1 MKNMKRKIITFLLL
15 ICVCC
20 LCACTGEK
28 TNAPALSDMTV
39 TGSMELKYAEQ
50 FSVDYYD
57 GSYALIKIK
66 NDRSFLLV
74 PEGKDVPDGMEEI
87 TVIRQPLDNIYVAAS
102 SAMDLID
109 GIGRLGCVA
118 MTSTSL
124 NDWNLPNVIAAIE
137 NGSMLYVGKYS
148 SPDYELI
155 LSERCSLALES
166 TMIYHSPDIKE
177 QLENLGIP
185 VMVERSSYEPH
196 PLGRLEWIKLYGLL
210 MGAEEEAEAFF
221 SEKEKLFADIL
232 ADEAAVEEK
241 RKTVAFFYISS
252 NGYVN
257 VRKPGDYISKMIE
270 LAGGRYIFSS
280 DDLNTDENE
289 LSTMNL
295 QMEIFYEKAKDAD
308 IIIYNSTIDGELQTL
323 EQLLD
328 KSSILADF
336 KAVKEGNVWCTGKNM
351 YQQTTG
357 TADMIHDIHMVIKGE
372 AGGEKKTQFLQKL
385 E

>member
-1 MKNMKRKIITFLLL
+1 MA
-15 ICVCC
+15 V
-20 LCACTGEK
+20 A
-28 TNAPALSDMTV
+28 
-39 TGSMELKYAEQ
+39 GSMELKYAEQ

-57 GSYALIKIK
+57 GGCALIKIK

-74 PEGKDVPDGMEEI
+74 PEGVEAPEGVEEI
-87 TVIRQPLDNIYVAAS
+87 TVIRQPFDNIYVAAS

-109 GIGRLGCVA
+109 GVGELDRVA
-118 MTSTSL
+118 MTSTALS
-124 NDWNLPNVIAAIE
+124 DWSLPNVRAAIE
-137 NGSMLYVGKYS
+137 NGSMIYAGKYS

-155 LSERCSLALES
+155 LSEGCSLALES
-166 TMIYHSPDIKE
+166 TMIYHSPEIKE

-185 VMVERSSYEPH
+185 VMVERSSYESH

-210 MGAEEEAEAFF
+210 MGAEDEAEAFF

-232 ADEAAVEEK
+232 ADEVTSQTE

-257 VRKPGDYISKMIE
+257 IRKPGDYISKMIE
-270 LAGGRYIFSS
+270 FAGGSYVFTAE
-280 DDLNTDENE
+280 DLSADENE

-295 QMEIFYEKAKDAD
+295 QIETFYEKARDAD

-328 KSSILADF
+328 KSSLLAEF
-336 KAVKEGNVWCTGKNM
+336 KAVREGNVWYTGKNM
-351 YQQTTG
+351 FQQTTG
-357 TADMIHDIHMVIKGE
+357 TADMIQDMHLIIKGE
-372 AGGEKKTQFLQKL
+372 ADGEKKTQFLQKL

>member
-1 MKNMKRKIITFLLL
+1 MKRKIITFLLL

-28 TNAPALSDMTV
+28 TNAPTLSDMTV

-50 FSVDYYD
+50 FLVDYYD
-57 GSYALIKIK
+57 GGYALIKIK

-74 PEGKDVPDGMEEI
+74 PEGKRVPDGMEEI

-137 NGSMLYVGKYS
+137 NGSMLYAGKYS

-155 LSERCSLALES
+155 LSEKCSLALES

-210 MGAEEEAEAFF
+210 MGAEDEAETFF

>member
-1 MKNMKRKIITFLLL
+1 MKRKIIAFLLL

-28 TNAPALSDMTV
+28 TNVPALSDMTV

-87 TVIRQPLDNIYVAAS
+87 TVIRQPLNNIYVAAS

-137 NGSMLYVGKYS
+137 NGSMLYAGKYS

>member
-28 TNAPALSDMTV
+28 TNAPTLSDMTV

-50 FSVDYYD
+50 FLVDYYD
-57 GSYALIKIK
+57 GGYALIKIK

-74 PEGKDVPDGMEEI
+74 PEGKRVPDGMEEI

-137 NGSMLYVGKYS
+137 NGSMLYAGKYS

-155 LSERCSLALES
+155 LSEKCSLALES

-210 MGAEEEAEAFF
+210 MGAEDEAETFF